1 MKKSICLLLVVV
13 VAMTGVF
20 AAQGDVASVSL
31 LINDDLNRNYNQ
43 IAAYSGNLTD
53 TDRMVLYSSYEQ
65 SPTVP
70 FVINLLVGLGI
81 GSYVQGDS
89 AGGTTGLIGELCSYA
104 AIAGGYGLLFA
115 GGMLSSVSAPNGGAP
130 VPDQGLMAAGT
141 VLCIAGGA
149 AWLGFR
155 IYECIRPF
163 TYSKN
168 YNQKLRSALYNIPV
182 LAVVPVIQSPSSN
195 ELGVAVMAKVSF

>member
-1 MKKSICLLLVVV
+1 M
-13 VAMTGVF
+13 
-20 AAQGDVASVSL
+20 
-31 LINDDLNRNYNQ
+31 INEDLNRNYNQ
-43 IAAYSGNLTD
+43 IAAYSGNLTK

-70 FVINLLVGLGI
+70 FVINLLVGLCI

-104 AIAGGYGLLFA
+104 AVAGGYGLMFA
-115 GGMLSSVSAPNGGAP
+115 AGMLSPGCNPDGFII
-130 VPDQGLMAAGT
+130 PDQGKMTAGT

-149 AWLGFR
+149 ALLGFR

-163 TYSKN
+163 SYANN
-168 YNQKLRSALYNIPV
+168 YNKLLRGALYGVPV
-182 LAVVPVIQSPSSN
+182 LSVVPVMPTTN
-195 ELGVAVMAKVSF
+195 LNDMGMAVIAKVSF